1 MLTCSQQIGTWLAHG
16 YYKKVTY
23 EAWYNWENDQV
34 DEIVSAPGS
43 GPVQYHALFKFQPTT
58 I

>member
-1 MLTCSQQIGTWLAHG
+1 MLTFSQQIGSWLAHG
-16 YYKKVTY
+16 YYKTNMY
-23 EAWYNWENDQV
+23 EAWYNWKTGKV
-34 DEIVSAPGS
+34 DEIVSTPGS